1 MNRWRKTL
9 IGATVGM
16 AASAAFV
23 AASHPGQ
30 AEASLVVTYLCGDG
44 IAGAGVKVEAR
55 VTPRIAAGGML
66 DVGWSLSYLEENR
79 RFGSPGFFAKG
90 STLDL
95 EGVVDI
101 TGAWRGQLR
110 PTGFKEQPELV
121 PGDFLDLPEGLSDAG
136 SIQRPGKIRV
146 KPGALTVRFKPAK
159 GEVMVNNS
167 NKAIKYDPPWW
178 SHGTEEEFG
187 DHLYDLSETG
197 EQNASAELTFTG
209 TQVAYIGR
217 RERDLG
223 PVRVYLDGR
232 AVTDPLVEPGKD
244 TNGTP
249 MTGTRSK
256 EVLWK
261 SPVLTY
267 GPHTIKIVNAET
279 KKAYLDAF
287 RVTTGD
293 SEAPPPYDEAHCV
306 IQGDPGAIDLVV
318 PGATPTGPTTSP
330 TPTRPTPTV
339 TTPRPT
345 GTGTG
350 TPTSPNPTN
359 TWPYSHSPGT
369 SHISVVTGGVRTATA
384 TATVTPTRSPKATT
398 TKYVKAQV
406 AKTPKG
412 GVDTGEAPEPA
423 SSSYGLIAGGS
434 LLLMGSATGGLLLRR
449 RQAAHAG
456 GGR

>member
-1 MNRWRKTL
+1 MNRWRKAL

-30 AEASLVVTYLCGDG
+30 AEASLVVTYQCRDG

-101 TGAWRGQLR
+101 SGAWKGQLQ
-110 PTGFKEQPELV
+110 PTGSKEQPELV
-121 PGDFLDLPEGLSDAG
+121 PGSFLELPEGLSDAG

-159 GEVMVNNS
+159 GEVMVNDS
-167 NKAIKYDPPWW
+167 NKAIKYDGPWW
-178 SHGTEEEFG
+178 SHHTEQEFG
-187 DHLYDLSETG
+187 DHLYDVSETG
-197 EQNASAELTFTG
+197 QQGASAELTFTG

-223 PVRVYLDGR
+223 PVQVFFDGK

-249 MTGTRSK
+249 MTGTKSK
-256 EVLWK
+256 EVLWT
-261 SPVLTY
+261 SPVQTY
-267 GPHTIKIVNAET
+267 GEHTIKIVNMEA

-293 SEAPPPYDEAHCV
+293 SEVPPPYKEAHCEIV
-306 IQGDPGAIDLVV
+306 GDPGAIDVVV
-318 PGATPTGPTTSP
+318 PGATPTSTPTT
-330 TPTRPTPTV
+330 PTPTV
-339 TTPRPT
+339 TTPTPT
-345 GTGTG
+345 GTGG
-350 TPTSPNPTN
+350 TPTSTATTPNPN
-359 TWPYSHSPGT
+359 NSSPYSHTPGS
-369 SHISVVTGGVRTATA
+369 SHVSVVTGGVRTATA

-398 TKYVKAQV
+398 TRYVKAQV

-412 GVDTGEAPEPA
+412 GVDTGEAPEPT